1 MIIIK
6 SQDTKVKN
14 FGFIVF
20 DKSGVKNIAFL
31 PIEKF
36 EEFTKDNNSAE
47 IKVVKIGETKIS
59 VCVPFGLFKDEP
71 IEFEIRGNKNKFIT
85 AI

>member
-6 SQDTKVKN
+6 SQDKNVKN

-20 DKSGVKNIAFL
+20 DKSGVKSIAFL

-36 EEFTKDNNSAE
+36 EEFAKENNGAE
-47 IKVVKIGETKIS
+47 IKVLKIGETKIS
-59 VCVPFGLFKDEP
+59 VRIPFGLFKDEP
-71 IEFEIRGNKNKFIT
+71 IEFEIRGDKNKFII